1 MTAVVDDVIAF
12 CRMFASFERE
22 EICCGS
28 VTQAQCVVLQT
39 LTAGQWDVSSLASHS
54 RVTKGAMTR
63 LVDGL
68 EAREWVRRE
77 RTDEDARRVL
87 VTLTTEGRREAK
99 RLTKLT
105 ERSVDAVLQEI
116 PDRDRSQVVRSIRL
130 LRVAAEKTRSQ
141 LDCC

>member
-39 LTAGQWDVSSLASHS
+39 LTEGRWDVSSLASHS

-87 VTLTTEGRREAK
+87 VTLTAEGRREAK
-99 RLTKLT
+99 RLAKLT
-105 ERSVDAVLQEI
+105 ERSVDAVLKEI
-116 PDRDRSQVVRSIRL
+116 PDRDRSQVVQSIRL